1 MNKAE
6 FLLKDNE
13 KIVNHKKNIIFLDID
28 GVIQPYNNTNR
39 FKHDLDGTVN
49 FLTNKYRDTS
59 YKKMDKYDVCAAFY
73 DWDEIGLGIL
83 KKALYKCNA
92 YIVLHSGWRE
102 YMSLIEAK
110 ALFRLYDLEQELIN
124 ICDKGTKEK
133 VIKKYLEE
141 NKNEI
146 DKYIVIDDASMVN
159 DFGYHFIQTKDVLNM
174 NNYSQMCNI
183 LNNNYE
189 FIENK
194 DLITAK
200 KNNKQIVDIYF
211 TIKEIEDKKVL
222 FTNFKK
228 TYKYASSC
236 DYLAI
241 INELIHYANIHDL
254 IGVAIKVQNTDENF
268 EISSN
273 AANLK
278 MNIDASN
285 EMYYFLVE
293 HNSFLAYNF
302 YGENK
307 YIIADVLK
315 NINFK

>member
-146 DKYIVIDDASMVN
+146 DKYIVI
-159 DFGYHFIQTKDVLNM
+159 
-174 NNYSQMCNI
+174 
-183 LNNNYE
+183 
-189 FIENK
+189 
-194 DLITAK
+194 
-200 KNNKQIVDIYF
+200 
-211 TIKEIEDKKVL
+211 
-222 FTNFKK
+222 
-228 TYKYASSC
+228 
-236 DYLAI
+236 
-241 INELIHYANIHDL
+241 
-254 IGVAIKVQNTDENF
+254 
-268 EISSN
+268 
-273 AANLK
+273 
-278 MNIDASN
+278 
-285 EMYYFLVE
+285 
-293 HNSFLAYNF
+293 
-302 YGENK
+302 
-307 YIIADVLK
+307 
-315 NINFK
+315 